1 MKQLDFLGKY
11 EPQAYALLRI
21 IAGAMFMFH
30 GVQKIFGWL
39 GHSMPVGSQLWVG
52 GLIELGCGAL
62 IALGLF
68 TRYAA
73 LLASGTMAVAY
84 IQFHWK
90 LQFGAMF
97 LPAVNQGE
105 PALLYSLLF
114 LYIACRGGRP
124 LWSSRR
130 SDR

>member
-1 MKQLDFLGKY
+1 MKSLDKY

-39 GHSMPVGSQLWVG
+39 GHTMPFGTQLWFG
-52 GLIELGCGAL
+52 GLIELVCGAM
-62 IALGLF
+62 IALGIF

-90 LQFGAMF
+90 LEFAGYKF
-97 LPAVNQGE
+97 LPGVNQGE
-105 PALLYSLLF
+105 LAVVYCFLF
-114 LYIACRGGRP
+114 LFIALRGAGI
-124 LWSSRR
+124 WSLDRTRR
-130 SDR
+130 